1 MSRKIQDGSF
11 KYFFTKI
18 FVDWAVKSSYRKY
31 QVEGLEN
38 LPQNASVIW
47 ASNHTNALMD
57 PLVMLSATKQ
67 QKVFV
72 ARADI
77 FKKKS
82 VIKILT
88 FLKIMPIYRI
98 RDGIEAV
105 RHNNES
111 IAQATDVLLDGV
123 PFVIYPEATH
133 RPKHSLLK
141 LSKGIF
147 HIAESAIEH
156 TDEQKS
162 VYIQPI
168 GIEYGDYFRFRSTVL
183 IRFGKPLDITAF
195 MKEHS
200 DLQQPVAM
208 LRLRELLTES
218 LAGLI
223 AYVPDDEDYDA
234 TWEYAKLKADNPHY
248 FKDKVNL
255 IEKRDNIRLRGLMKL
270 QAVDRFAIQE
280 VIDLKAQN
288 PESARNLLDK
298 VDALRVWRI
307 QNGVS
312 VTSIAGNRG
321 WFSILLR
328 ILLAIL
334 GAPYYFFSGLV
345 SCITWIPLTIILRGI
360 TDEAFNNTA
369 RFGVRFAMAPLSVIL
384 WAVLFFVFLP
394 WKIALAAFVLSLPS
408 LRYIYAYGR
417 FFRRLCSDLRWKI
430 GGSKAPDHSFL

>member
-168 GIEYGDYFRFRSTVL
+168 GIEYGDYTNGGISFTYQTYSITPGSSAVNYSGKGHSKICISIKRERQIITSNFCTGVADSSSRYGNTSAWVQVDNFTNSQSKTTGKGRTTSDSTVTIYAKPGDS
-183 IRFGKPLDITAF
+183 IRF
-195 MKEHS
+195 S
-200 DLQQPVAM
+200 
-208 LRLRELLTES
+208 
-218 LAGLI
+218 
-223 AYVPDDEDYDA
+223 
-234 TWEYAKLKADNPHY
+234 HY
-248 FKDKVNL
+248 L
-255 IEKRDNIRLRGLMKL
+255 CYGA
-270 QAVDRFAIQE
+270 QAVSGNTINNN
-280 VIDLKAQN
+280 LN
-288 PESARNLLDK
+288 P
-298 VDALRVWRI
+298 
-307 QNGVS
+307 
-312 VTSIAGNRG
+312 
-321 WFSILLR
+321 
-328 ILLAIL
+328 
-334 GAPYYFFSGLV
+334 
-345 SCITWIPLTIILRGI
+345 
-360 TDEAFNNTA
+360 
-369 RFGVRFAMAPLSVIL
+369 
-384 WAVLFFVFLP
+384 
-394 WKIALAAFVLSLPS
+394 
-408 LRYIYAYGR
+408 
-417 FFRRLCSDLRWKI
+417 
-430 GGSKAPDHSFL
+430 